1 MKYSVTFYCYKL
13 EENELS
19 ISISKRDDRYLVTET
34 HITRFLDSCF
44 PPYTKEVSFDYDIP
58 MLHYLMEAFNEF
70 YEEHITH
77 MPYSIDKLPPTY
89 YITDIC
95 GLSINNYILSATNA
109 KIEMKKSIVLYHA
122 IIKDIKSKLAKT
134 KFRLL
139 TIKIEKEELKHLYTL
154 CIAGDSIVQFL

>member
-19 ISISKRDDRYLVTET
+19 IFISKRDGSYLVIET
-34 HITRFLDSCF
+34 HIMRSLDSSL
-44 PPYTKEVSFDYDIP
+44 PPYTKEISFDYYTP
-58 MLHYLMEAFNEF
+58 MLHYLMGAFNKF
-70 YEEHITH
+70 YEEYITY
-77 MPYSIDKLPPTY
+77 MPYPIDKLPPTY

-95 GLSINNYILSATNA
+95 GLSIDQYISSAANA
-109 KIEMKKSIVLYHA
+109 KIEMENSIILYHD

-139 TIKIEKEELKHLYTL
+139 TIKIEKEKLKHLYTL
-154 CIAGDSIVQFL
+154 CITGDLIVHFL